1 MLDII
6 KTSFFIY
13 YYHKRTS
20 RTQKNIK
27 EAFNMKEKLL
37 GLIQDEKGQ
46 AMTEYG
52 LIIALV
58 AIVVIGALG
67 LIGTNINTKF
77 TTIKDELAK

>member
-1 MLDII
+1 
-6 KTSFFIY
+6 
-13 YYHKRTS
+13 
-20 RTQKNIK
+20 
-27 EAFNMKEKLL
+27 MKEKLI

-67 LIGTNINTKF
+67 LIGTNLNTKF
-77 TTIKDELAK
+77 GTIKDELAK